1 MQINNATTNLAT
13 MLAQIRQQQEPQPAT
28 VGTTNEATSAAP
40 NTRETDPLRDIA
52 SRYDV
57 NAMTQKEIEA
67 FAGEL
72 LDAGLISGIDHAVM
86 TLPPF
91 FKPGVGF
98 LDTGD
103 QKLDLQGRLKNS
115 LEMGQGHSANT
126 AEANQRME
134 DLVGLLAMLGE
145 LRSDAGM
152 KGVDIQA

>member
-1 MQINNATTNLAT
+1 MQVNNAMTNLAT

-103 QKLDLQGRLKNS
+103 QKLDLHGRLKNS
-115 LEMGQGHSANT
+115 LEMGRSENT